1 MSTLGLLSTLWPRPR
16 ADGPIRTAGAATLDP
31 DRMPRH
37 VAIIMDGNGRW
48 ATDRGLPRV
57 AGHRAGVEALREVIK
72 ACRELRVEILTVYA
86 FSTEN
91 WKRPQEEVDALMR
104 LLVEYLRRE
113 IEELHR
119 NGVRIRAIG
128 RVADLPHF
136 QLQEI
141 RRAEARTRE
150 NTGLAV
156 NVALNYGGRF
166 EIVDAVKE
174 IAARVQR
181 GEIKPADID
190 AGTVEGHLYTAGLPD
205 PDLLIRTGGEVRLS
219 NFLLWQMAYA
229 EMWITP
235 VYWPDFRRDHLCR
248 AIADFQGRER
258 RFGGVKSK

>member
-1 MSTLGLLSTLWPRPR
+1 
-16 ADGPIRTAGAATLDP
+16 
-31 DRMPRH
+31 MPRH

-48 ATDRGLPRV
+48 ATDRGLPRI

-72 ACRELRVEILTVYA
+72 ACRELKVQILTVYA

-91 WKRPQEEVDALMR
+91 WKRPREEVDALMR

-113 IEELHR
+113 IDELHR

-128 RVADLPHF
+128 RVADLPLF

-141 RRAEARTRE
+141 QRAEAKTRE
-150 NTGLAV
+150 NQGLVV
-156 NVALNYGGRF
+156 NVALNYGGRA
-166 EIVDAVKE
+166 EIVDAVRG
-174 IAARVQR
+174 IAAGVLR
-181 GEIKPADID
+181 GEIELKDID
-190 AGTVEGHLYTAGLPD
+190 AGTVGGHLYTAGLPD

-219 NFLLWQMAYA
+219 NFLLWQVAYA
-229 EMWITP
+229 ELWVTP
-235 VYWPDFRRDHLCR
+235 VYWPDFRRHHLYQ